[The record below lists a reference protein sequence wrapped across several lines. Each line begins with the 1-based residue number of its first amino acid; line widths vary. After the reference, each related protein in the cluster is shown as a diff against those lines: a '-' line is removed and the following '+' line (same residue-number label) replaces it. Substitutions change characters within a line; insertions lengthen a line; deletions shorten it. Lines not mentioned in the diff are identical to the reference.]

1 MHKFQVIFNN
11 FIIIFQMAD
20 SSTHHF
26 DFSCRPPLDDE
37 DGDVASVGDVD
48 EEELLRLP
56 EDQLGPGDSVEPVS
70 PDMMGETYD
79 FGASVPVSFPSEGV
93 NSLVMSQVSHT
104 SPGVASSVHLA
115 GDGSSTFYAGPPS
128 VRLTSPMCSISANTI
143 PLFQQA
149 VPIAVDSVERYI
161 SAAAAPTSA
170 TTASLS
176 QLSGTSTDAAV
187 LQSANVVDS
196 ALLPSGPVPAS
207 SAPVTLDQ
215 MSSSSQPVYST
226 SAGFLVQ
233 PELPPPQSV
242 STTLAVSVTTSS
254 SPSVYEAGYKSCTA
268 TTVAALST
276 VAITTVSTIA
286 GRSSS
291 SSTVTVPAGGS
302 VTSGHSIGGSIN
314 LGSANESGV
323 LAPSVD
329 ASTLAVDE
337 HPVDYSKDS
346 GRVNKS
352 AKIPPVPRPS
362 SAARF
367 SIVGVSRTASNMD
380 VTESLSTK
388 SSSAPGS
395 KRPAS
400 SSPSIIRKRVVPPHL
415 SPPAFQHDDDDDSSA
430 ASKVSGGDVA
440 TRANL
445 GLHSVAR
452 YVLYT
457 LNELLLPR

>member
-1 MHKFQVIFNN
+1 
-11 FIIIFQMAD
+11 MAD

-26 DFSCRPPLDDE
+26 DFSCRPPFDDE
-37 DGDVASVGDVD
+37 DGDAASAGDVD

-104 SPGVASSVHLA
+104 SPGIAPSVHLA
-115 GDGSSTFYAGPPS
+115 GDGSSTFYVGPPS
-128 VRLTSPMCSISANTI
+128 VRLTSPICSTSANTI
-143 PLFQQA
+143 PLFQQS
-149 VPIAVDSVERYI
+149 VPIAVDSVERYV
-161 SAAAAPTSA
+161 SAAAVPASA
-170 TTASLS
+170 TAAS
-176 QLSGTSTDAAV
+176 LSGTSTDAAV

-196 ALLPSGPVPAS
+196 ALLPSASVPAS
-207 SAPVTLDQ
+207 SGSVTLDQ

-226 SAGFLVQ
+226 SAGLLVQ
-233 PELPPPQSV
+233 PELIPPPRSV

-276 VAITTVSTIA
+276 VAVTTVSTIA

-302 VTSGHSIGGSIN
+302 VTSGRSVGGSVN
-314 LGSANESGV
+314 LGSTNESGV

-329 ASTLAVDE
+329 ASTFAVDE

-346 GRVNKS
+346 GRGNKS
-352 AKIPPVPRPS
+352 AIIPPFPRPS

-367 SIVGVSRTASNMD
+367 PIVGVSRTASNMD
-380 VTESLSTK
+380 VTESSSTK
-388 SSSAPGS
+388 SSSALGS
-395 KRPAS
+395 KRHAS
-400 SSPSIIRKRVVPPHL
+400 SSPSIIRKRIVPPNL
-415 SPPAFQHDDDDDSSA
+415 SSPASQHDNDDDPSA
-430 ASKVSGGDVA
+430 ANKVSGGDVA
-440 TRANL
+440 TRINS

-452 YVLYT
+452 YVLCT
-457 LNELLLPR
+457 LNKLLLLR